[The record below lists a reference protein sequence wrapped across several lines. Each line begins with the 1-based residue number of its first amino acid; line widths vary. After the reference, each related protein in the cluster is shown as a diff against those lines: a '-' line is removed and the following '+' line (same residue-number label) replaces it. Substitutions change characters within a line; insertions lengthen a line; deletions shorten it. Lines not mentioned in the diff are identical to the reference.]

1 VIGSASFTKERVLQ
15 AINEWE
21 KQDTLCP
28 LSLATENSTCVK
40 EDSCKRYNTAQER
53 QDCRQKSDAYCEAMC
68 PTIAV
73 PLNFAL
79 GPNDDVCPCGGAKQP
94 KCRTIY
100 QPKPSTTCMDSGCIT
115 LQGFNALG
123 NNNNNNN
130 ANDNCTGDA
139 PDSAFEF
146 EPFKISSV
154 ASSPGGN
161 GPKRDSSGNII
172 SASAL
177 FGYYALASDPIVV
190 DGDETEPLATEWE
203 RQALCVLGIKYSERD
218 TEMECKEDDLFVFA
232 ANFQRSLTDEFGNAI
247 RGDLAFLISSYMLI
261 GSYMFLMLSKRDAVY
276 SGCTLGGVTL
286 AVVGFSVMGGIGLG
300 AFLGLRNNQLNNNL
314 WFLILGLGVD
324 DAFVLSAEFRKARK
338 ENPGD
343 DDATLKKCLM
353 LAARHGGMS
362 ILITS
367 ATDALAFLVGSA
379 TVLPALSWFCAFAG
393 FAVIICFTLQITLFL
408 PTLYLRAKCARDNRF
423 DCCCCCKSK
432 AERKYG
438 DELGCCTTR
447 PPRDG
452 RPYCMCIRCPLN
464 GFLERRI
471 SAFGRVVTTKVGAI
485 LTILLFT
492 GVLGGGVAGC
502 TQIYKDFKLEWF
514 FPDDSYVNVFFQQ
527 NRDYFATGTPFSV
540 YLRDIDYFK
549 AQRDVL
555 DLFEYVNGSETVEG
569 SEVGDWL
576 HTFRDFALDQDD
588 WANELNT
595 DGTFKDEATFYNRL
609 HEWYRSGG
617 GRRYQGSMQWVDPRC
632 EDDSKVVDPNATTV
646 GASNEK
652 CPPVEINA
660 CDDEVRRWDNC
671 KVSSGLAATRM
682 DATFKLQYTDKG
694 DDRYE
699 TMEKMRR
706 GVSKIISNAFPY
718 SFQFLYWEEVGII
731 DQELMRNLII
741 CGAVV
746 LVMVGLMIPHPRI
759 AIWVA
764 LAIVLSVVNLVG
776 YMHWWGITISG
787 VSTIYILISVGLAVD
802 YSAHIAHMFVVSR
815 GTAPERAVLALE
827 RIGPSVFNAIVSTL
841 LAVLMIGFS
850 KSYVFRIFFKAL
862 FLTVILGGTHGMC
875 FLPAV
880 LSLFGGSSFATEDGE
895 DSPRQKKNAIAAEE
909 VELAKQ
915 NGDNETKEETVNKP
929 DSQIVV

>member
-1 VIGSASFTKERVLQ
+1 L
-15 AINEWE
+15 
-21 KQDTLCP
+21 D
-28 LSLATENSTCVK
+28 
-40 EDSCKRYNTAQER
+40 
-53 QDCRQKSDAYCEAMC
+53 
-68 PTIAV
+68 
-73 PLNFAL
+73 FAL
-79 GPNDDVCPCGGAKQP
+79 GPNDDICPCGGAKEP

-100 QPKPSTTCMDSGCIT
+100 QPKPSTNCLDSGCIT

-123 NNNNNNN
+123 NNN

-154 ASSPGGN
+154 AASKDLG
-161 GPKRDSSGNII
+161 GPKRDSAGKII

-218 TEMECKEDDLFVFA
+218 EKMKCPEDDLFVFT

-247 RGDLAFLISSYMLI
+247 RGDIVFLGSSYMLI
-261 GSYMFLMLSKRDAVY
+261 GAYMFLMLSMRDAVY
-276 SGCTLGGVTL
+276 SGITMGAVTV
-286 AVVGFSVMGGIGLG
+286 AIVGFSVMGGIGFG
-300 AFLGLRNNQLNNNL
+300 AFIGLRNNQLNNNL

-324 DAFVLSAEFRKARK
+324 DAFVLSSEFSKARR

-343 DDATLKKCLM
+343 DDTTLKKCLV
-353 LAARHGGMS
+353 LTARHGGMS

-393 FAVIICFTLQITLFL
+393 FAVIICFILQVTLFL
-408 PTLYLRAKCARDNRF
+408 PALYLRARCARDNRLDF
-423 DCCCCCKSK
+423 CCCCKSK
-432 AERKYG
+432 IKRAYG
-438 DELGCCTTR
+438 EEHGCCTTLKT
-447 PPRDG
+447 RDG
-452 RPYCMCIRCPLN
+452 RPYCMCMRCPRN
-464 GFLERRI
+464 GLLKRRI
-471 SAFGRVVTTKVGAI
+471 SAYARVITTKVGAI
-485 LTILLFT
+485 TMILAFM
-492 GVLGGGVAGC
+492 GVLVGGVAGC
-502 TQIYKDFKLEWF
+502 AHIYKDFKLEWF

-540 YLRDIDYFK
+540 YMRNIDYFK
-549 AQRDVL
+549 SQRDVL
-555 DLFEYVNGSETVEG
+555 KLFEYVNGSETVEG
-569 SEVGDWL
+569 TDVGDWL
-576 HTFRDFALDQDD
+576 HTFREFALDQDD
-588 WANELNT
+588 WATELNA
-595 DGTFKDEATFYNRL
+595 DGTFKDKTTFYNRL

-632 EDDSKVVDPNATTV
+632 EDDSKVVDPNVTNV
-646 GASNEK
+646 GSVDEK
-652 CPPVEINA
+652 CPPVEIND

-671 KVSSGLAATRM
+671 NVGSGLAATRM
-682 DATFKLQYTDKG
+682 DATFKLEYTDKG
-694 DDRYE
+694 DDRYK
-699 TMEKMRR
+699 TMEEMRS
-706 GVSKIISNAFPY
+706 GVSKIVPGAFPY

-731 DQELMRNLII
+731 DQELGRNLAI

-746 LVMVGLMIPHPRI
+746 LIMVALMIPKPRI
-759 AIWVA
+759 AVWVA

-802 YSAHIAHMFVVSR
+802 YSAHIAHMFVVSK

-841 LAVLMIGFS
+841 LAVLLIGFS

-862 FLTVILGGTHGMC
+862 FLTVILGGAHGMC

-880 LSLFGGSSFATEDGE
+880 LSLFGGSSFDGSN
-895 DSPRQKKNAIAAEE
+895 DSPRQKKNAVAAEE
-909 VELAKQ
+909 VELGKYGNAAGIEEKTVDSKQ
-915 NGDNETKEETVNKP
+915 ELDKP